1 MSRTKVALVPSYEPD
16 ENLKRVVDDLLRN
29 NFEVVVVNDGSSKE
43 YDKYFNIKAKVISYS
58 NNRGKGYALKTGLK
72 YINENYK
79 NYIVV
84 TMDSDGQHT
93 VEDAIKLCNYVED
106 NPDILVLGSRKRNKS
121 IPLRSYLGN
130 SITRFVYSLATKMDI
145 YDTQTG
151 LRAFSDI
158 LVPYMLKIDG
168 NRFEYEMNVL
178 LNAKRNNIRI
188 KELTIKTIYIDNN
201 SKSHFNTIK
210 DSFKIYK
217 EIIKFSMTSIL
228 SFIIDYLL
236 YILLIIFSKNL
247 VLSNVG
253 ARGVSSL
260 INYSVNRK
268 YVFRNN
274 RKNSLINYYMLVVVI
289 LILNTMIL
297 SLLSLVIDVYSAK
310 ILTELILFICSYLV
324 QKHLIFK
331 NEKID

>member
-58 NNRGKGYALKTGLK
+58 NNRGKGYALKIGLK

-158 LVPYMLKIDG
+158 LVPYMLKIEG

-188 KELTIKTIYIDNN
+188 KELTIRTIYIDNN

-210 DSFKIYK
+210 YSFKIYK

-253 ARGVSSL
+253 ARGLSSL
-260 INYSVNRK
+260 FNYSVNRK
-268 YVFRNN
+268 
-274 RKNSLINYYMLVVVI
+274 NSFINYYMLVVVI

-324 QKHLIFK
+324 QKLFIFK
-331 NEKID
+331 ENNSVN

>member
-58 NNRGKGYALKTGLK
+58 NNRGKGYALKIGLK

-158 LVPYMLKIDG
+158 LVPYMLKIEG

-188 KELTIKTIYIDNN
+188 KELTIRTIYIDNN

-228 SFIIDYLL
+228 FFIIDYLL

-253 ARGVSSL
+253 ARGLSSL
-260 INYSVNRK
+260 FNYSV
-268 YVFRNN
+268 N

-324 QKHLIFK
+324 QKLFIFK
-331 NEKID
+331 ENNSVN

>member
-58 NNRGKGYALKTGLK
+58 NNRGKGYALKIGLK

-158 LVPYMLKIDG
+158 LVPYMLKIEG

-188 KELTIKTIYIDNN
+188 KELTIRTIYIDNN

-253 ARGVSSL
+253 ARGLSSL
-260 INYSVNRK
+260 FNYSVNRK
-268 YVFRNN
+268 
-274 RKNSLINYYMLVVVI
+274 NSFINYYMLVVVI

-324 QKHLIFK
+324 QKLFIFK
-331 NEKID
+331 ENNSVN